1 MNRTPLWSLIIM
13 VLCCGTAALP
23 ENASEPTNPPIAMR
37 ATHLLGFEG
46 VRDNVNGTLSI
57 QGEALQFRRDRKPGV
72 EIKIDSIQDVFVGEQ
87 SREIGGVPMTLGKAA
102 TPYGGGRV
110 VSLFAHKKYDT
121 LSVQYMDAG
130 GGLHG
135 AIFQLNKGQGEVFR
149 NELVSHGVHV
159 AGVLPPVAGALP
171 GHVAAHTVETESSA
185 INLSPERWSVQVSKV
200 DPGDVHMDPS
210 FQVAIYENLVD
221 ELNKTKR
228 FERVLREGDH
238 RGAGVPN
245 LLTLK
250 TKVEKYTPGSETE
263 RAVTTLGGATKL
275 TVRNQLCT
283 ADGAVVLKRT
293 MTGNVRFMGSNL
305 RATHNL
311 ARHVAKVIQKSSLPE
326 PSHSRKSGGATLT
339 QNRGE

>member
-1 MNRTPLWSLIIM
+1 M
-13 VLCCGTAALP
+13 VLCCGTVVLAD
-23 ENASEPTNPPIAMR
+23 NASEPKNPPIAMR

-46 VRDNVNGTLSI
+46 ARDNANGMLSI
-57 QGEALQFRRDRKPGV
+57 QGEALQFRKDRKPGV

-121 LSVQYMDAG
+121 LSVQYMDAD

-149 NELVSHGVHV
+149 NELVSNGAHV
-159 AGVLPPVAGALP
+159 AGVLAVVAGALP
-171 GHVAAHTVETESSA
+171 GRVAAQTVATKSS
-185 INLSPERWSVQVSKV
+185 ITSLNLSSEIWSVQVSKV

-210 FQVAIYENLVD
+210 FQIAIYENLVD
-221 ELNKTKR
+221 ALNKTKR

-238 RGAGVPN
+238 SGAGVPN

-250 TKVEKYTPGSETE
+250 TKVEKYTPGSETK
-263 RAVTTLGGATKL
+263 RAVTTVGGATKL
-275 TVRNQLCT
+275 TVTSQLCT
-283 ADGAVVLKRT
+283 PDGAVVLKRT
-293 MTGNVRFMGSNL
+293 MSGNVRFIGSNL

-311 ARHVAKVIQKSSLPE
+311 AHNVAKVIQKSSLPE
-326 PSHSRKSGGATLT
+326 PSHSRKSGGASLT